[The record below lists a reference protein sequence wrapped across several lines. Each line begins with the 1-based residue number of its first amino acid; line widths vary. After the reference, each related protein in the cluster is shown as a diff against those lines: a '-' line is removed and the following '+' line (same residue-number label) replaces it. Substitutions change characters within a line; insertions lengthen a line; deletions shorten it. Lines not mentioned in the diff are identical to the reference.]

1 MAVIRPKS
9 TQDQIKKDKERVVVE
24 QFRDTYT
31 EFPKGKLVSS
41 ESPDFVIRISP
52 RYSIGIELVSLSYSD
67 APRSH
72 EDIKHVLEL
81 KQEKLPLYR
90 KKRLDIYW
98 LLIYTDTPGHISS
111 PELNKVQDTRYQSE
125 FHKVYLLLI
134 PENEIIIIK

>member
-1 MAVIRPKS
+1 MAVIKPKN
-9 TQDQIKKDKERVVVE
+9 TQDQIKKEKERLVVE

-31 EFPKGKLVSS
+31 KFPKGKLVLS
-41 ESPDFVIRISP
+41 ESPDFVIRTGP
-52 RYSIGIELVSLSYSD
+52 RYSIGIELVSLPYSGTS
-67 APRSH
+67 RSQ

-98 LLIYTDTPGHISS
+98 LLIYTDSPGQISS
-111 PELNKVQDTRYQSE
+111 PELNKIQDTRYQSE

-134 PENEIIIIK
+134 PENKIIILK